1 MDILANNIATI
12 RARWGME
19 QTDFAALIGV
29 TRYVVGNWERGR
41 NRPDLET
48 MVRLESLSGFPLADL
63 IGRELIKE
71 EIPQKVMQE
80 GIPGIHPIN
89 PIEDIRNR
97 LTLMETQLLTVLV
110 AVQSIQERLEG

>member
-19 QTDFAALIGV
+19 QVDFAEVVGV

-48 MVRLESLSGFPLADL
+48 MVRLESLAGFPLAVL
-63 IGRELIKE
+63 IGRELDKS
-71 EIPQKVMQE
+71 EIPGQPLAVGE
-80 GIPGIHPIN
+80 ARVSS
-89 PIEDIRNR
+89 PIEK
-97 LTLMETQLLTVLV
+97 
-110 AVQSIQERLEG
+110 RLEVIEGMLRRLVGE

>member
-19 QTDFAALIGV
+19 QVEFAEVVGV

-48 MVRLESLSGFPLADL
+48 MVRLESLSGFPLAVL
-63 IGRELIKE
+63 IGRELDKS
-71 EIPQKVMQE
+71 EIAE
-80 GIPGIHPIN
+80 GPLPPGEARTN
-89 PIEDIRNR
+89 
-97 LTLMETQLLTVLV
+97 TV
-110 AVQSIQERLEG
+110 AQRLEVIEGMLRRLLGE